1 MRNGLSKKELVQ
13 KRIQHRHESVKFV
26 EKKDNKMNERDKR
39 RIFGDKTKPVPI
51 LKSPVNNSVPYRNRN
66 NRRELLSTEIAVEEN
81 KYKLPLE
88 YQKKIDVDYDVV
100 FCVSSY
106 NRYEKIERILTQI
119 FSQETKYTF
128 KFILLNDGSTEPE
141 YDNLKY
147 LFPDIIYIKNEIAG
161 GKLNYWKTINKMW
174 KVAEDIN
181 THAIIQLDDD
191 FILCKNF
198 LNTLLDK
205 FFEIKEINNDYVA
218 LTFHLYNF
226 SETKPIEEFWF
237 NEREVFV
244 DGGMLLD
251 VQFMKMF
258 NYELDEIEER
268 VKKNGIIASF
278 TWIRVSELLRKF
290 RLKVFRFPYSL
301 VFHDGNED
309 SKLHP
314 VVRINKKI
322 YTKNFIDNEQ

>member
-119 FSQETKYTF
+119 FSQESKYTF
-128 KFILLNDGSTEPE
+128 KFILLNDGSTEAE
-141 YDNLKY
+141 YDNLLY
-147 LFPDIIYIKNEIAG
+147 LFPDILYLKNDVVG

-174 KVAEDIN
+174 SVAKKIN
-181 THAIIQLDDD
+181 THAIVQLDDD

-198 LNTLLDK
+198 LDILMDK
-205 FFEIKEINNDYVA
+205 FFEMKEINNNYA
-218 LTFHLYNF
+218 AFSFHLYNF
-226 SETKPIEEFWF
+226 SPTKPIEEFWF
-237 NEREVFV
+237 DEKEVFV

-251 VQFMKMF
+251 VQFLNLF
-258 NYELDEIEER
+258 NYELDKIEER
-268 VKKNGIIASF
+268 VTLKTSSF
-278 TWIRVSELLRKF
+278 TWV
-290 RLKVFRFPYSL
+290 RLKEHLLNFKLKVYRFPYSL
-301 VFHDGNED
+301 VLHDGNDD

-314 VVRINKKI
+314 NVRKHKLV
-322 YTKNFIDNEQ
+322 YTKNFLNNE